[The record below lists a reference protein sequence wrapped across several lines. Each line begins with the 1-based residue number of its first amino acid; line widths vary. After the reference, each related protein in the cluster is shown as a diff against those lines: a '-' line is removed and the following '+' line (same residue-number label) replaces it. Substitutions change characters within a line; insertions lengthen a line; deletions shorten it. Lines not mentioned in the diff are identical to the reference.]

1 MHIKSFYTQQHCC
14 VSLKTLYPGG
24 IRTQVFLFLRQMR
37 CPLRHS
43 ARALSILFIASVSV
57 DIFMR
62 ATSVLNDFCHVKL
75 HTRRLPHQG
84 CQIFLGKIY
93 QYGKIYTKL
102 PQNIPNSRKI
112 YWMAINGPNSHK
124 IYQHLPLQD
133 PPKFIKIAMF
143 GLKIYHLATLFHTWS
158 RSESN
163 FSYICTKMEK
173 LFNEPIFN
181 IRRIESS
188 ISEHSVLQL
197 KWLKIKSFSQHSEHC
212 GVAHWHRS
220 NNRRSTL
227 RIPPE
232 FFGLYVP
239 KYCNVVVGNL
249 IRIKYKIN

>member
-24 IRTQVFLFLRQMR
+24 IRTRVFLFLRQMR

-62 ATSVLNDFCHVKL
+62 ATRVLNDFCHVKL

-143 GLKIYHLATLFHTWS
+143 GLKIYHLATLARAPNVRQMLFSSTGNAVTCHYKHLFLELTWNIVFTVAGSFGFRDWFNLSS
-158 RSESN
+158 RLFNSR
-163 FSYICTKMEK
+163 FSY
-173 LFNEPIFN
+173 
-181 IRRIESS
+181 
-188 ISEHSVLQL
+188 
-197 KWLKIKSFSQHSEHC
+197 
-212 GVAHWHRS
+212 
-220 NNRRSTL
+220 
-227 RIPPE
+227 
-232 FFGLYVP
+232 
-239 KYCNVVVGNL
+239 
-249 IRIKYKIN
+249 